1 MASSA
6 TGVATRGS
14 QLLSPQTLLAELHA
28 QCSERAHNSRIVG
41 LLMLDLRRADR
52 IGALMATAE
61 ARRLLDDVFAA
72 LGRSLRPEDRFS
84 SITHDEIW
92 VMLPDLGHAGF
103 AVLAANRV
111 LTELQRVLPAF
122 ASQAALHPCIGIA
135 CFPQHATEAVQLVEC
150 ADLARRA
157 AFDRADGYAVFED
170 TSLTVAR
177 GAELESDLRSAVRT
191 NAIDVYYQPQVC
203 VRTGQCT
210 SAEALLR
217 WWKPTGEAVSPAI
230 AAGIAERTDILQPL
244 TVLILNTALRHAA
257 DFRRGGQAVRV
268 SVNLSPKLIG
278 DEELPELVMQLIETW
293 NVPVDG
299 LTLEV
304 TEGAVFSD
312 VARAEEMLKRL
323 KAYGVRLAMDDFG
336 TGYSSLA
343 QLKRFPFDEIKI
355 DKVFVQNLCVSE
367 GDARIVRAMIE
378 LARAFQMEVVAE
390 GVENEATLERLREM
404 GCDLAQGFLFAK
416 ALPAADFRA
425 WWRTHH
431 AALIRSPFGSR
442 LES

>member
-1 MASSA
+1 MASAA
-6 TGVATRGS
+6 TGVSAAGTR
-14 QLLSPQTLLAELHA
+14 LLSPRTLVADLHT
-28 QCSERAHNSRIVG
+28 QCGAPARNGRVVA

-52 IGALMATAE
+52 IGALMGTAE
-61 ARRLLDDVFAA
+61 ARRLLDDVFAGLA
-72 LGRSLRPEDRFS
+72 RSLRPEDRFAP
-84 SITHDEIW
+84 ITHDEIW
-92 VMLPDLGHAGF
+92 LMLPDLAHASF

-111 LTELQRVLPAF
+111 LIELQRVLPVPLHREAI
-122 ASQAALHPCIGIA
+122 HPCIGIA
-135 CFPQHATEAVQLVEC
+135 CFPEHASDAVRLIEC
-150 ADLARRA
+150 ADLARRV
-157 AFDRADGYAVFED
+157 AFDRADRYAVFEEIR
-170 TSLTVAR
+170 LTAAPH
-177 GAELESDLRSAVRT
+177 AELESELRSAVGA
-191 NAIDVYYQPQVC
+191 NAIDVHYQPQIS
-203 VRTGQCT
+203 VRTGECT

-217 WWKPTGEAVSPAI
+217 WCRPTGEAVSPAI
-230 AAGIAERTDILQPL
+230 AAEIAERTDILHPL
-244 TVLILNTALRHAA
+244 TVLILNVALRHAA
-257 DFRRGGQAVRV
+257 DFRRGGQPVRV

-293 NVPVDG
+293 NLPAEA

-343 QLKRFPFDEIKI
+343 QFKRFPFDEIKI
-355 DKVFVQNLCVSE
+355 DKLFVQNLCMSE

-378 LARAFQMEVVAE
+378 LAHAFQMEVVAE

-404 GCDLAQGFLFAK
+404 GCDIAQGFLFAK

-425 WWRTHH
+425 WWRAHH
-431 AALIRSPFGSR
+431 APRIRS
-442 LES
+442 